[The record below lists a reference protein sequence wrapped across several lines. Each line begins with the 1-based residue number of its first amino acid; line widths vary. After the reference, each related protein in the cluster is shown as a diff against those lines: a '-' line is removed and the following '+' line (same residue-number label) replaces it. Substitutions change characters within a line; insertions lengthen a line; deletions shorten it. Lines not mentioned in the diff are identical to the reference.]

1 MGSPFVVAGVLVSE
15 KQAQDEVEGQG
26 LEKSVTHSLKREG
39 QGAMATKSAMD
50 ATAHNRMAVAGVG

>member
-1 MGSPFVVAGVLVSE
+1 VAGVLVSE